1 MESLWIGQ
9 GSLKQLPYQI
19 LVDILIFFLPVET
32 DCFGSLFI
40 GDGQSDLHYCN
51 VLFFYRQM
59 YFIVAGQDFAIVSK
73 DRSLIAQ
80 FELIDMQEFIN
91 FLLQGGVNTV
101 FKKRPAS
108 PVLRR

>member
-1 MESLWIGQ
+1 MDWTGQ
-9 GSLKQLPYQI
+9 FKTAALSDTGRYP
-19 LVDILIFFLPVET
+19 DFFLPVET

-101 FKKRPAS
+101 FKKAS
-108 PVLRR
+108 VSCPSAVIVR